1 MTDALTVAL
10 DYRPALFPGF
20 GIGRYVSNLVPAM
33 LEADP
38 EIQLR
43 LYGVFL
49 RGRRERIANHE
60 FPDNSRA
67 TFHGAPIPARWVPW
81 LARVLPISARTFTG
95 DFDLFHD
102 TDYAVTPVRRRPR
115 VVTLYDTA
123 YLKEKGWVSDE
134 QSAKMYG
141 VVEQLIE
148 GARHIITISEFAKE
162 EIVSAFRLDPDRV
175 SVTYLGV
182 DPLFMKV
189 PEPGAVDDLLE
200 EVVWPRLRTSNI

>member
-95 DFDLFHD
+95 HARMFALRGRSASG
-102 TDYAVTPVRRRPR
+102 YRGCA
-115 VVTLYDTA
+115 
-123 YLKEKGWVSDE
+123 SDHRE
-134 QSAKMYG
+134 SAPAT
-141 VVEQLIE
+141 IE
-148 GARHIITISEFAKE
+148 
-162 EIVSAFRLDPDRV
+162 SAPATRACGC
-175 SVTYLGV
+175 SVGCCR
-182 DPLFMKV
+182 
-189 PEPGAVDDLLE
+189 E
-200 EVVWPRLRTSNI
+200 LR